1 VIRQV
6 LKEVISVENNS
17 CKRTEDIEKAKLSEI
32 VGFLEK
38 KIDRQH
44 AEIKVISE
52 QLSREISLK
61 EEVLAS
67 LNE

>member
-1 VIRQV
+1 MIRQV

-44 AEIKVISE
+44 A
-52 QLSREISLK
+52 
-61 EEVLAS
+61 
-67 LNE
+67 